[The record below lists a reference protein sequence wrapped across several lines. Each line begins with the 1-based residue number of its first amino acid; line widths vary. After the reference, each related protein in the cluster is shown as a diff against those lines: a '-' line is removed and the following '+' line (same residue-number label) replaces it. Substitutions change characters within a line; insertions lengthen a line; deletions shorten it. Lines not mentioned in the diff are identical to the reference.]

1 MAVPV
6 PVVMQRRE
14 RESAWCFL
22 TAVLSSNV
30 AEAIAK
36 PVGVSSK
43 GFGDRG
49 CTETFAKD
57 VGGGRALG
65 RGEVVIL
72 SFVWEWRISRID
84 AGGLVN
90 ALVGVNAC
98 FPWGA
103 VGLMWPRGAEREQ
116 ERDQVWR
123 GAGVVFFAART
134 LS

>member
-1 MAVPV
+1 
-6 PVVMQRRE
+6 
-14 RESAWCFL
+14 
-22 TAVLSSNV
+22 V

-36 PVGVSSK
+36 LVRVSSK
-43 GFGDRG
+43 GFGDGG
-49 CTETFAKD
+49 CAATFAKD
-57 VGGGRALG
+57 GGGGRALG

-84 AGGLVN
+84 AGGLVH

-103 VGLMWPRGAEREQ
+103 VGLMWPRGAEQEQ
-116 ERDQVWR
+116 ERNQVRR
-123 GAGVVFFAART
+123 GAGVVFFTAQT